1 MARVKYRFNAHTLSY
16 DKIVISF
23 KTKLKRFLALF
34 STTLVTS
41 VLIAV
46 GILQF
51 YESPRMRT
59 LHKENERLLTQYEL
73 LYKDL
78 TTVEKVLDEIEQRD
92 NNLYRVVFE
101 SDPIPSTIRK
111 AGFGGVNRYSQL
123 ESLDNSELVIRTAE
137 KLDILSKQ
145 AYIQAKSYDEV
156 LNMAL
161 NKEKLV
167 SSMPAIMPISNK
179 SLKSTA
185 SGWGYR
191 YHPIYKIKQFHYG
204 MDFTAQIGTKVYAT
218 GDGVVKDVQSI
229 GGGYGRWIMIDH
241 GFDYETLYAH
251 LSGFTVKI
259 GEQVKRGSVIG
270 YVGNSG
276 TSTGPHL
283 HYEVHKNGEPVNPQ
297 YYYFKDLN
305 AQEYEK
311 MVSIS
316 STIGQTFD

>member
-1 MARVKYRFNAHTLSY
+1 MAKVKYRFNAHTLSY

-34 STTLVTS
+34 STTLVSS
-41 VLIAV
+41 VVIAF

-51 YESPRMRT
+51 YESPRMRS

-78 TTVEKVLDEIEQRD
+78 QTVETVLDEIEQRD

-101 SDPIPSTIRK
+101 SDPIPSTIRR
-111 AGFGGVNRYSQL
+111 AGFGGVNKYSQL
-123 ESLDNSELVIRTAE
+123 ESFDNSELVIKTAE

-156 LNMAL
+156 LKMAL

-167 SSMPAIMPISNK
+167 SSMPAIMPVSNK

-204 MDFTAQIGTKVYAT
+204 MDFTASIGTKVYAT
-218 GDGVVKDVQSI
+218 GDGVIKDVQTI
-229 GGGYGRWIMIDH
+229 GGGYGRWILIDH
-241 GFDYETLYAH
+241 GFDYQTLYAH
-251 LSGFTVKI
+251 LSGFNVKI
-259 GEQVKRGSVIG
+259 GEQVKRGQVIG
-270 YVGNSG
+270 FVGNSG

-316 STIGQTFD
+316 SNIGQTFD

>member
-1 MARVKYRFNAHTLSY
+1 MAKVKYRFNAHTLSY

-23 KTKLKRFLALF
+23 KTKFKRFLALF
-34 STTLVTS
+34 STTLVSS

-51 YESPRMRT
+51 YESPRMRSF
-59 LHKENERLLTQYEL
+59 HKENERLETQYKL

-78 TTVEKVLDEIEQRD
+78 LTVEKVLDEIEKRD

-111 AGFGGVNRYSQL
+111 AGFGVVNRYSQL
-123 ESLDNSELVIRTAE
+123 ESFDNSELVIRTAK

-156 LNMAL
+156 LNLAL

-191 YHPIYKIKQFHYG
+191 FHPIYKIKQFHYG
-204 MDFTAQIGTKVYAT
+204 MDFTAPIGTKIYAT

-229 GGGYGRWIMIDH
+229 GGGYGRWVLIDH
-241 GFDYETLYAH
+241 GFGYETLYGH
-251 LSGFTVKI
+251 MNEFNVKV
-259 GEQVKRGSVIG
+259 GEHVKRGSVIG

-276 TSTGPHL
+276 TSTGPHV
-283 HYEVHKNGEPVNPQ
+283 HYEVHRNGEPVNPQ
-297 YYYFKDLN
+297 FYYFKDLN

-311 MVSIS
+311 MVKIS
-316 STIGQTFD
+316 SNIGQTFD

>member
-1 MARVKYRFNAHTLSY
+1 
-16 DKIVISF
+16 VISF

-34 STTLVTS
+34 STTLVSS
-41 VLIAV
+41 VVIAF

-51 YESPRMRT
+51 YESPRMRS

-78 TTVEKVLDEIEQRD
+78 QTVETVLDEIEQRD

-101 SDPIPSTIRK
+101 SDPIPSTIRR
-111 AGFGGVNRYSQL
+111 AGFGGVNKYSQL
-123 ESLDNSELVIRTAE
+123 ESFDNSELVIRTAE

-156 LNMAL
+156 LKMAL

-167 SSMPAIMPISNK
+167 SSMPAIMPVSNK

-204 MDFTAQIGTKVYAT
+204 MDFTASIGTKVYAT
-218 GDGVVKDVQSI
+218 GDGVIKDVQTI
-229 GGGYGRWIMIDH
+229 GGGYGRWILIDH
-241 GFDYETLYAH
+241 GFDYQTLYAH
-251 LSGFTVKI
+251 LSGFNVKI
-259 GEQVKRGSVIG
+259 GEQVKRGQVIG
-270 YVGNSG
+270 FVGNSG

-316 STIGQTFD
+316 SNIGQTFD